1 MGRRRMNTHDI
12 VYILVKRMPVIG
24 EVIGHTAK
32 RLRIA
37 IGNGGGYRYLLR
49 AKTNV
54 QFIKKGK
61 RFL

>member
-1 MGRRRMNTHDI
+1 LKPHDI
-12 VYILVKRMPVIG
+12 VFIWVNKMPVIG
-24 EVIGHTAK
+24 EVISQTPR